1 MSGTTS
7 WRQVH
12 KKEKQMKKAAT
23 ILAVLVAVLILAP
36 GAFAQGGAAAPAG
49 STNWLAISGAFGMA
63 LAAAG
68 CGYAQSKIGSSAC
81 EGMARNPG
89 AADAIRASM
98 ILGLV
103 FVETLALFT
112 LVIIFTLIFRG

>member
-1 MSGTTS
+1 
-7 WRQVH
+7 
-12 KKEKQMKKAAT
+12 MKKAAK
-23 ILAVLVAVLILAP
+23 VLVVLAAILLVAP
-36 GAFAQGGAAAPAG
+36 GAFAADAPATAG
-49 STNWLAISGAFGMA
+49 GTNWIAIAGAFGMA

-89 AADAIRASM
+89 AADAIRGSM

-112 LVIIFTLIFRG
+112 LVVIFTLIFKS

>member
-1 MSGTTS
+1 
-7 WRQVH
+7 
-12 KKEKQMKKAAT
+12 MKKTASV
-23 ILAVLVAVLILAP
+23 LFCLVAILLVAP
-36 GAFAQGGAAAPAG
+36 GVFAQGGAAAPAAG
-49 STNWLAISGAFGMA
+49 GTNWLAISGAFGMA

-89 AADAIRASM
+89 AADDIRASM

-112 LVIIFTLIFRG
+112 LVIIFTLIFKG